1 MGGSRWQ
8 VQALCRLIP
17 VPIFALVDCNNFY
30 ASCEKLFNPKLKDRP
45 VVVLSNNDGC
55 VVARSAEVKALGIP
69 MGVPWFK
76 IRDDVR
82 RHGIVAFSSNYA
94 LYADLSNRVVEVL
107 SGFAPNLEVYSIDE
121 SFLELSGAPLPEG
134 GLAAYGAGI
143 RQRIADWLGLA
154 VCVGIAPTKTLAK
167 LANHCA
173 KKGLAGADGVCDFTA
188 LTQDELTALFDRIAV
203 GEVWG
208 VGRKIDAR
216 LAAMRIRTVRQ
227 LRDADAEAIRARFSV
242 VLERTVRELRGIAC
256 LDLDEVVPDRQQ
268 IMVSRSFGHLV
279 HDLGELEEAVASYIA
294 RAAEKLRAQD
304 SLAGAVQVY
313 IRTNIFKPEAPQYQ
327 RGVTLPLPEATA
339 DTRIL
344 AGWARRILR
353 RIYRPGFGYYKAGV
367 MLLDLRPAGNRQ
379 FSLLDGQGGAGN
391 VRSDRLMAI
400 VDGVNQR
407 YGRGSLRL
415 AAEGVDRTWRMR
427 RGNLSPCYTTD
438 WAGLAIVRAA

>member
-1 MGGSRWQ
+1 MP
-8 VQALCRLIP
+8 L
-17 VPIFALVDCNNFY
+17 FALVDCNNFY
-30 ASCEKLFNPKLKDRP
+30 ASCEKLFNPKLTHRP

-76 IRDDVR
+76 IQDEAK

-94 LYADLSNRVVEVL
+94 LYADMSNRVVEVL
-107 SGFAPNLEVYSIDE
+107 SGFVPNLEVYSIDE
-121 SFLELSGAPLPEG
+121 SFLEVSGIPLPKG
-134 GLAAYGAGI
+134 GLAAYGTGI

-173 KKGLAGADGVCDFTA
+173 KKGLAGTDGVCDFTE
-188 LTQDELTALFDRIAV
+188 LTQDELTALFDRVKV

-216 LAAMRIRTVRQ
+216 LAAMGIRTVRK

-242 VLERTVRELRGIAC
+242 VLERTVRELRGISC
-256 LDLDEVVPDRQQ
+256 IDLEEMVPDRQQ

-279 HDLGELEEAVASYIA
+279 HDLDELEEAVASYIA
-294 RAAEKLRAQD
+294 RAAEKLRSQH

-313 IRTNIFKPEAPQYQ
+313 IRTNIFKPEMPQYQ
-327 RGVTLPLPEATA
+327 RGVTLPLPEATS

-353 RIYRPGFGYYKAGV
+353 RVYLPGFGYHKAGV
-367 MLLDLRPAGNRQ
+367 MLLDLRRAGNRQ
-379 FSLLDGQGGAGN
+379 LSLLDEQGGADDA
-391 VRSDRLMAI
+391 RSDKLMS
-400 VDGVNQR
+400 VLDGVNQR

-415 AAEGVDRTWRMR
+415 AAEGVDRAWRMR
-427 RGNLSPCYTTD
+427 RGNLSPGYTTD
-438 WAGLAIVRAA
+438 WAGLAVVRAE